1 MCGRFTLQTPL
12 LDWLGAFFPKYA
24 SLWPGVA
31 RSLQHQFPAISK
43 PRYNIAPTQLVWV
56 IAQHNAESAADEPP
70 EVIPMRWGLLPA
82 WADSTRIA
90 YSMINARCETLFEK
104 PSYRSLTDKHRCIL
118 LADGYYEWK
127 LPSEDQTQKQPYW
140 IHRKDTGPIAFA
152 GLWTLNKRLAIQPK
166 TVQESSPQSE
176 KIHEGILSATII
188 TTAANSDTQS
198 VHDRM
203 PVIINPTPES
213 ASRWLDGTLNGL
225 AIKDLLTTPESGS
238 LIHHPVSTQVN
249 SVRNQGPEL
258 IEPDQ

>member
-12 LDWLGAFFPKYA
+12 LDWLGAFFPNYA
-24 SLWPGVA
+24 SLWPGVVA
-31 RSLQHQFPAISK
+31 SLQHQFPVLSK

-56 IAQHNAESAADEPP
+56 IAQRNAKSPADEPP

-104 PSYRSLTDKHRCIL
+104 PSYRSLTDTHRCIL

-127 LPSEDQTQKQPYW
+127 LPSEEQPQKQPHW
-140 IHRKDTGPIAFA
+140 IHRRDTGPIAFA
-152 GLWTLNKRLAIQPK
+152 GLWTLNKKLAIQPK
-166 TVQESSPQSE
+166 TVPEATPQSE
-176 KIHEGILSATII
+176 PFQEGVLSTTII

-203 PVIINPTPES
+203 PVIIDPTPES
-213 ASRWLDGTLNGL
+213 AARWLDGTLTGQ
-225 AIKDLLTTPESGS
+225 AIKDLLATPEAGS
-238 LIHHPVSTQVN
+238 LIHHPVSTRVN
-249 SVRNQGPEL
+249 AVRNQGPEL